1 MDQEIRL
8 LIGVPGSGKST
19 YAAQLVKSE
28 PKFVKVSRDEFRH
41 MFRNEWYPG
50 EEIEALVSSA
60 HDAAIKSALKQGYS
74 VVVDNTHCNLKGL
87 KQTIRQYGKDARI
100 VLKFIGSELSM
111 KQIKEQNLQRDKVVP
126 GAVIDKMH
134 KGFTAVVK
142 AKKELSDL
150 INEVAGQI
158 QAQITFKQNDKLPRA
173 ILVDLDGTLAHMG
186 DGRGPFEWHKVDQ
199 DAPDENVLNIVRT
212 LSLTYNIVFMSGRD
226 ASCRKLT
233 LDWLRVYYKNLPEF
247 ELYMRPENNYEKDN
261 IVKRK
266 LFDEFIK
273 DKYYVEAVLDD
284 RDQVVQMWREELG
297 LKCLQVAY
305 GNF

>member
-8 LIGVPGSGKST
+8 LCGVPGSGKSY

-60 HDAAIKSALKQGYS
+60 HDAAIKSALRQGYS

-100 VLKFIGSELSM
+100 VLKFIGSELSI

-158 QAQITFKQNDKLPRA
+158 QTQITFKQNDKLPKC
-173 ILVDLDGTLAHMG
+173 ILVDIDGTIAHMG

-199 DAPDENVLNIVRT
+199 DAPDEQVLNIIRA
-212 LSLTYNIVFMSGRD
+212 LSRAGYNIIFMSGRD
-226 ASCRKLT
+226 ESCRALT
-233 LDWLRVYYKNLPEF
+233 EEWLITYYACNAVG
-247 ELYMRPENNYEKDN
+247 LYMRPENNYQKDN
-261 IVKRK
+261 IVKRD
-266 LFDEFIK
+266 LFDKYIK
-273 DKYYVEAVLDD
+273 DKYYVEAVFDD